1 MSSEAPQFRLSHFP
15 PAVWATAFATFVAF
29 MGIGVV
35 DPILPLIGRAMGATP
50 AQVEW
55 LFTSYI
61 AVMAVAMLVSGVLA
75 TRLGGRR
82 TLLLGLFIVVV
93 FATGSGL
100 SPNIGVLALI
110 RGGWGFGNA
119 LFTSTALSLIVGL
132 SLGGM
137 GPAITLYEAA
147 LGLGIA
153 SGPLIGGWL
162 GSHDWR
168 DPFFGTAT
176 LMAIAFL
183 ATLALVREPPRREQP
198 RTARDIFGALKNRPV
213 LTNALIG
220 LSYSYAFFTV
230 LAYSPLTL
238 AHLTPVQLGL
248 TYFFWG
254 ILVAVSSVLV
264 VNWLLTRWRPV
275 RILTLNLACLTGLFV
290 VAGVVR
296 GSGLLET
303 VVVSGFFCGI
313 SNALFTTLAMEVS
326 PFSRSISSG
335 TYNFLRWSGAAIA
348 PVASGILDQAFGPE
362 IPFFVAAF
370 LLLVGTVALRLRRPL
385 LEHALAE
392 NAGRERSPAAADAS
406 SVGG

>member
-1 MSSEAPQFRLSHFP
+1 MHGPQSERFRLAHFP

-50 AQVEW
+50 SQVEW

-61 AVMAVAMLVSGVLA
+61 AVMAIAMLVSGVIA

-82 TLLLGLFIVVV
+82 TLLTGLAVVVV
-93 FATGSGL
+93 FATSSGL
-100 SPNIGVLALI
+100 SPNIGVLALV

-119 LFTSTALSLIVGL
+119 LFTSTALSIIVGL

-153 SGPLIGGWL
+153 SGPLVGGWL
-162 GSHDWR
+162 GSHYWR
-168 DPFFGTAT
+168 DPFFGTAS

-183 ATLALVREPPRREQP
+183 ATLALVREPETRERP
-198 RTARDIFGALKNRPV
+198 RTARDIFQALENRAV

-220 LSYSYAFFTV
+220 LTYSYGFFTI

-238 AHLTPVQLGL
+238 ARLTPVQLGL

-254 ILVAVSSVLV
+254 ILVAISSVV
-264 VNWLLTRWRPV
+264 IVNWLVTRWSPIT
-275 RILTLNLACLTGLFV
+275 ILTANLGCLTLLFV
-290 VAGVVR
+290 VAGLVR
-296 GSGLLET
+296 NSGLLDT
-303 VVVSGFFCGI
+303 VVASGVFCGI

-335 TYNFLRWSGAAIA
+335 TYNFLRWAGAAIA
-348 PVASGILDQAFGPE
+348 PVGSGVIDQAFGPR
-362 IPFFVAAF
+362 IPFFVAAG
-370 LLLVGTVALRLRRPL
+370 LLLVGTVALTRVGGV
-385 LEHALAE
+385 LEHALRE
-392 NAGRERSPAAADAS
+392 NGFRAVAGVSDN
-406 SVGG
+406 